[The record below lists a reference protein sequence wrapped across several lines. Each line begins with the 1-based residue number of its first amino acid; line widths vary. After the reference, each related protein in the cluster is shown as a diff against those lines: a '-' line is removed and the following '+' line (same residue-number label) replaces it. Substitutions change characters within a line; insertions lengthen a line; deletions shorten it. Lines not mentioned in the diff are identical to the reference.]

1 MLSTVISTNTLAYGQ
16 KYDQENQDM
25 IFFNRFR
32 MRQIL
37 TEIGEETHA
46 YLLRKLLGDYVMI
59 SAEMVGD
66 HFGIR
71 DYFGVFL
78 GIISGSQ

>member
-1 MLSTVISTNTLAYGQ
+1 
-16 KYDQENQDM
+16 
-25 IFFNRFR
+25 

-37 TEIGEETHA
+37 TEIGEETHP